1 MLSRFTIRQRLIAV
15 MVLLGLLIV
24 LLGGMGVAGLHS
36 VNTDLRDV
44 NTNALPSA
52 LAIDK
57 AQMTMLRTRLALDR
71 VVMHPEAADAAK
83 TLQRAEDFLKQSDT
97 AWAEYLALPA
107 DAEEQ
112 TLAAEM
118 TRHRQAF
125 VNDAVQPLL
134 SALRAGDKEKADH
147 LVMQVMAGA
156 FVKLQDSA
164 TALTEFQARSSQ
176 QNFVASQN
184 NFNTQLWLTGGIGAL
199 VLLTMVLAT
208 LSLLQSIL
216 GPVQSLMQHFR
227 LIAAGDLSA
236 RIEVAGQDEMSQLLY
251 GLQDMQEK
259 LAGTVREV
267 RDGASTI
274 SVASS
279 EIAAGNLD
287 LSRRTENQAANIE
300 ETASS
305 LEELTATVKHN
316 AENAL
321 QSSQLAHEAAAVAER
336 GGLLVE
342 QVVSTM
348 DEIRASSTRI
358 ADIIGVIDSIA
369 FQTNI
374 LALNAAVEAARAGEQ
389 GRGFAVVATEVRSLA
404 HRSADAAKDIKA
416 LIGASVQRVDAG
428 SALVGEA
435 GSTMVEIVRS
445 IQQVAVNMQEISSAG
460 REQEA
465 GIGQINHAV
474 GDLDALTQQNAALVE
489 QAAAASQSLHEQ
501 ADRLSAA
508 VAAFRLDGAP
518 ERRAVRGQPAPQ
530 AQSGRVLLAA

>member
-36 VNTDLRDV
+36 VNSDLREV

-52 LAIDK
+52 LNIDK
-57 AQMTMLRTRLALDR
+57 SQMTMLRARLSLDR

-83 TLQRAEDFLKQSDT
+83 MLLRAEDYLKQSDA

-107 DAEEQ
+107 NAEEQ
-112 TLAAEM
+112 ALAAEM
-118 TRHRQAF
+118 TRRRQAF
-125 VNDAVQPLL
+125 LNEAVQPLL
-134 SALRAGDKEKADH
+134 NALRAGDKDKADY

-156 FVKLQDSA
+156 FVKLQESA
-164 TALTEFQARSSQ
+164 TALTDFQERSSQ
-176 QNFVASQN
+176 QNFLASQK
-184 NFNTQLWLTGGIGAL
+184 NFSTQLWLTGGIGVL
-199 VLLTMVLAT
+199 VLLMMVAGT
-208 LSLLQSIL
+208 LSLLHSIL

-227 LIAAGDLSA
+227 QIAAGDLSA
-236 RIEVAGQDEMSQLLY
+236 RIDVAGQDEMSQLLH

-267 RDGASTI
+267 RDGAGAI

-336 GGLLVE
+336 GGLLVG

-348 DEIRASSTRI
+348 DEIRSSSTRI
-358 ADIIGVIDSIA
+358 ADIIGVIDGIA

-416 LIGASVQRVDAG
+416 LISASVQRVDAG

-465 GIGQINHAV
+465 GIDQINHAV

-508 VAAFRLDGAP
+508 VAAFRLDAASERLAP
-518 ERRAVRGQPAPQ
+518 RSQPKSPAR
-530 AQSGRVLLAA
+530 SGRMLIAA